1 MKVVL
6 LAGGKGTR
14 ISEMTGITPKP
25 MIEVGGMPL
34 LWHIMKLYGYYGL
47 NDFIICAGYKQ
58 HIVKQWF
65 DNYFLYTSDITFDF
79 SSDKTMT
86 VLNKKSENWKVTIVD
101 TGEETMTG
109 GRIKR
114 VADYLDDEFLVTYGD
129 GLSDVN
135 IKKLIETHH
144 NSGQLG
150 TITIYNPGQ
159 RFGIVDFDA
168 DGNIT
173 HFREKS
179 NSDGA
184 LINIGYM
191 VMNKKVL
198 DYVKDD
204 MTIFEREPLEKL
216 AQSGQLHGYKHE
228 GFWQCVDTK
237 RDYDFVNDLWET
249 GDAPWKVCGKS
260 NAKNK

>member
-1 MKVVL
+1 MKAVL

-25 MIEVGGMPL
+25 MIEVGGMPI
-34 LWHIMKLYGYYGL
+34 LWHIMKLYSHYGI
-47 NDFIICAGYKQ
+47 NDFVVCAGYKQ
-58 HIVKQWF
+58 HVIKEWF
-65 DNYFLYTSDITFDF
+65 NNYFLYTSDITFDYTGE
-79 SSDKTMT
+79 KTLT
-86 VLNKKSENWKVTIVD
+86 VLNKKSENWKVTVVD

-135 IKKLIETHH
+135 IKELIETHH
-144 NSGQLG
+144 KSGQLG

-159 RFGIVDFDA
+159 RFGIVDVD
-168 DGNIT
+168 DKGNIT

-179 NSDGA
+179 LSDGS

-198 DYVKDD
+198 DYVANDS
-204 MTIFEREPLEKL
+204 ISFEKEPLEWL
-216 AQSGQLHGYKHE
+216 ATHGELHAYKHE

-237 RDYDFVNDLWET
+237 RDYDYVNGLWERNE
-249 GDAPWKVCGKS
+249 AKWKIWK
-260 NAKNK
+260 